1 MPEIAFGYY
10 TRARGL
16 PLHHC
21 FDAGQ
26 RQWRRQS
33 VRALKCGTPL
43 CAYFHPPTAST
54 RAYSIHRRRP
64 AVLHIFCLNP
74 SLTPNCSWAA
84 SGLLQK
90 WFAADCVN
98 QQSVLPSAD
107 GALHTILCLSHFSR
121 RIAPGQQAGFCRSG
135 LLQTASTR
143 ACFYRRC
150 TVAVLLGSKR
160 VVAEAVCVLP
170 STDHSLSQPISHTG
184 SLLGIKRV
192 SAGVA

>member
-1 MPEIAFGYY
+1 MRD
-10 TRARGL
+10 TLVRLL
-16 PLHHC
+16 PST
-21 FDAGQ
+21 DGVN
-26 RQWRRQS
+26 QS
-33 VRALKCGTPL
+33 V
-43 CAYFHPPTAST
+43 FHPPTAPGSAPHLLSQPFSHPELLLGGK
-54 RAYSIHRRRP
+54 RAVAEVVCCRLRQPKCASIRRRCTAHHP
-64 AVLHIFCLNP
+64 LSQHI
-74 SLTPNCSWAA
+74 
-84 SGLLQK
+84 
-90 WFAADCVN
+90 
-98 QQSVLPSAD
+98 
-107 GALHTILCLSHFSR
+107 ISH